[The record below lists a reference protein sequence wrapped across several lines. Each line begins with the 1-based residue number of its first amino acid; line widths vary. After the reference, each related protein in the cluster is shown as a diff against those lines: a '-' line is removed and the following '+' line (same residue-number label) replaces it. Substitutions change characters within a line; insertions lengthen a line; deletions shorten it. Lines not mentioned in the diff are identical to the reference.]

1 MFFVPQHR
9 LAPCF
14 YLKTSPFPHYM
25 TVGTAQENTMTQAQH
40 RIGTDWLA
48 RADLRPTRQ
57 RVTLATLLMGDG
69 QHRHVTAESLF
80 EAAKGQGE
88 AVSLATVY
96 NTLRAFCDAGLLQ
109 EVTVDGSKSY
119 FDTNTHD
126 HPHFFWEDEAKLTDA
141 PSDDLVI
148 AQLPDAP
155 EGAEIAS
162 VDVVIRLRRKS

>member
-1 MFFVPQHR
+1 MTEMPQMNATR
-9 LAPCF
+9 WL
-14 YLKTSPFPHYM
+14 
-25 TVGTAQENTMTQAQH
+25 EQA
-40 RIGTDWLA
+40 G
-48 RADLRPTRQ
+48 LRPTRQ
-57 RVTLATLLMGDG
+57 RTTLASLLVGDG

-80 EAAKGQGE
+80 DAAKSQGE

-126 HPHFFWEDEAKLTDA
+126 HPHFFWEEDGKLTDA

-148 AQLPDAP
+148 ARLPDAP
-155 EGAEIAS
+155 TDAEIAS
-162 VDVVIRLRRKS
+162 IDVVIRLRRKPTMS